1 MTRGRGTVD
10 GPPNGAPLYQR
21 RDALRSRCF
30 IALVAVAMLWTAG
43 CATTGSATTAQNA
56 LLAQLMKEDQASRTG
71 DSVARSDEDRIQ
83 LVLKEIGS
91 GHVRTPED
99 QFNAA
104 LVLDHS
110 PMTFR
115 NERLVAV
122 SPHDYLLAHFLAKS
136 AFERGNQNARQLV
149 AQTIDRYLSMTAG
162 YQKYGT
168 NRFINQKTGQEELA
182 PIDRNTTDAERAVYG
197 IQSLAE
203 LLKQYPEAPR
213 SPPPR

>member
-1 MTRGRGTVD
+1 MIW
-10 GPPNGAPLYQR
+10 N
-21 RDALRSRCF
+21 
-30 IALVAVAMLWTAG
+30 AG
-43 CATTGSATTAQNA
+43 CTTPASGKTAPNA
-56 LLAQLMKEDQASRTG
+56 LLAELMKEDQASQTG
-71 DSVARSDEDRIQ
+71 DSVARSNEDRVQ
-83 LVLKEIGS
+83 LVLQEIGS
-91 GHVRTPED
+91 GRVRTPED

-122 SPHDYLLAHFLAKS
+122 SPHDYLLAHSLAKAS
-136 AFERGNQNARQLV
+136 FERGNQDARVLV

-182 PIDRNTTDAERAVYG
+182 QIDRHTTDAERAVYG
-197 IQSLAE
+197 VRPLAE

-213 SPPPR
+213 SQPPK

>member
-1 MTRGRGTVD
+1 MF
-10 GPPNGAPLYQR
+10 
-21 RDALRSRCF
+21 LRSGSF
-30 IALVAVAMLWTAG
+30 AALVAGAILWNAG
-43 CATTGSATTAQNA
+43 CATTGSVTTAQNG

-83 LVLKEIGS
+83 LVLKEIGT

-99 QFNAA
+99 QFNSA

-115 NERLVAV
+115 NERLVAK
-122 SPHDYLLAHFLAKS
+122 SPHDYLLAHFLAKA

-197 IQSLAE
+197 IQPLAE

>member
-1 MTRGRGTVD
+1 MV
-10 GPPNGAPLYQR
+10 
-21 RDALRSRCF
+21 LRSRWV
-30 IALVAVAMLWTAG
+30 IALVAGAMLSSAG
-43 CATTGSATTAQNA
+43 CSTSGSTTTSQNG
-56 LLAQLMKEDQASRTG
+56 LLEQLVKEDQASRTG
-71 DSVARSDEDRIQ
+71 DSVASSDEERIQ

-91 GHVRTPED
+91 GNVRTPED

-104 LVLDHS
+104 LILDHS

-122 SPHDYLLAHFLAKS
+122 SPHDYLLAHFLAKAS
-136 AFERGNQNARQLV
+136 FERGNQDARALV
-149 AQTIDRYLSMTAG
+149 AQSIDRYLSMTAG

-168 NRFINQKTGQEELA
+168 NRFINQKTGKEELA

-197 IQSLAE
+197 VQPLAE

-213 SPPPR
+213 NPPPE